1 MRISDWS
8 SDVCASDLEDGGDE
22 EEAEAE
28 EAPDQQES
36 EEGGA
41 GESQVDARAEM
52 DGEQADDG
60 DTDPDAQEMEA
71 DGDPEM
77 GGEGDEGM
85 LPVRPNRLPTDVP
98 DFNYIRFTEK
108 HDEIVEATE
117 LCDADDLTRL
127 RAYLNQQMAH
137 LQGAVT
143 KPANRLPRRLMA
155 PQNRARETG
164 RESGRESGCADV

>member
-1 MRISDWS
+1 
-8 SDVCASDLEDGGDE
+8 
-22 EEAEAE
+22 
-28 EAPDQQES
+28 
-36 EEGGA
+36 
-41 GESQVDARAEM
+41 M

-71 DGDPEM
+71 DGEPEM

-108 HDEIVEATE
+108 HDEIVAATE
-117 LCDADDLTRL
+117 LCDADELTRL
-127 RAYLNQQMAH
+127 RAYLDQQMAH

-143 KPANRLPRRLMA
+143 KLANRLQRRLMA
-155 PQNRARETG
+155 QQRSEEHTSELQSLMRPSYAVF
-164 RESGRESGCADV
+164 CL